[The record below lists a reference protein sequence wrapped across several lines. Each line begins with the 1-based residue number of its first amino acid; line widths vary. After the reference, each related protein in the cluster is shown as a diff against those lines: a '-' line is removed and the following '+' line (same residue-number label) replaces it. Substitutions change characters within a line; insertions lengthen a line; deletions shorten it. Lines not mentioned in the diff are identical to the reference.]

1 MMKSFLS
8 SECNTGAFFSS
19 CLRPSSTAQQSA
31 HGCFPSKVLEIAV
44 ETSPSLEKATIMPI
58 QAPVWRIA
66 QCPPARRKKAR
77 KARAIA
83 NRPRTTAND
92 SFYRAVEQV
101 KNGILKNSI
110 ERPSRMRKAHEQKF
124 YDSDFCA
131 TRQIAPAANT
141 VTRSGST

>member
-1 MMKSFLS
+1 
-8 SECNTGAFFSS
+8 
-19 CLRPSSTAQQSA
+19 

-110 ERPSRMRKAHEQKF
+110 ERPARMRKAHEQKF